1 MDRTLVCYELG
12 PAYCAFVR
20 LYPSNYGG
28 VTSTKN
34 LAHWAQAVATQRWQ
48 QFVEDWDYPDNWSAP
63 EYEPSNIKTVPISL
77 IVSENDDIC
86 TSKRAAWLAEQLQT
100 LQSHVFIEG
109 WNHYQYSYSSQP
121 EYLDILFNAVLAEPG
136 TKFTGIQTV

>member
-63 EYEPSNIKTVPISL
+63 EYEASNIKTVPISL
-77 IVSENDDIC
+77 IVADEDEVC
-86 TSKRAAWLAEQLQT
+86 TPRRAEMLAQELQT
-100 LQSHVFIEG
+100 LQSHIVIEG
-109 WNHYQYSYSSQP
+109 WNHDSFYIDSPP
-121 EYLDILFNAVLAEPG
+121 EYVDILLNEVLAEPG
-136 TKFTGIQTV
+136 TEFTGL